1 MWRSATKQEREDV
14 KTMLSLVKLQT
25 RKVDFK
31 PYVEPF
37 RPLNG
42 AESTAIHR
50 LEFSPWIDYPI
61 SEFLISYQAQTG
73 GFTICNIILDN
84 ILYSG
89 SSHCSK
95 VDRWLPIRGQ
105 MLAFRRALE
114 SEGVE
119 LISITNTGETVT
131 NG

>member
-1 MWRSATKQEREDV
+1 MSWSVASWRVVEGKRVIAGKR
-14 KTMLSLVKLQT
+14 
-25 RKVDFK
+25 RKDDFK
-31 PYVEPF
+31 PYTEPF
-37 RPLNG
+37 RPLNNDEVKSIARMG
-42 AESTAIHR
+42 LR
-50 LEFSPWIDYPI
+50 
-61 SEFLISYQAQTG
+61 FLLRNFTIFLVSYQATTS

-84 ILYSG
+84 KLYSG

-119 LISITNTGETVT
+119 LNPTKGESK
-131 NG
+131 